1 MLRPFSGTKLGQSEF
16 SFACFDE
23 LAGDVGFVAGDFP
36 GEQSQS
42 GVALPGIVQVGE
54 FYLSEGA
61 EDIGF
66 IGFFFDCGS
75 HRRELGVCCGVCVCG
90 KS

>member
-1 MLRPFSGTKLGQSEF
+1 
-16 SFACFDE
+16 
-23 LAGDVGFVAGDFP
+23 
-36 GEQSQS
+36 
-42 GVALPGIVQVGE
+42 
-54 FYLSEGA
+54 LSEGA

>member
-1 MLRPFSGTKLGQSEF
+1 
-16 SFACFDE
+16 
-23 LAGDVGFVAGDFP
+23 
-36 GEQSQS
+36 
-42 GVALPGIVQVGE
+42 
-54 FYLSEGA
+54 LSEGA

-75 HRRELGVCCGVCVCG
+75 HRRELGVCGVCGVCVCG

>member
-1 MLRPFSGTKLGQSEF
+1 MPRPFAGTKLGQSEF

-23 LAGDVGFVAGDFP
+23 LAGEGGFVAGDFP
-36 GEQSQS
+36 GEQAQS
-42 GVALPGIVQVGE
+42 GVALPGVVQVGE

-75 HRRELGVCCGVCVCG
+75 HRRELGVCVVCVCG